1 MVVDAIKSEY
11 KKYYTLI
18 ELAVDQISEDNIH
31 KIFRNDGNSIAIII
45 RHISGNLK
53 SRFTNFLTE
62 DGEKIWRN
70 RDTEFESTNE
80 SKLTLMTELGKS
92 FKIVYNELGNLSDD
106 NLNRT
111 ISIRGKALT
120 VVEALE
126 RSLAHTAYHT
136 GQVVLMAKF
145 YAGENWKTLSIPKG
159 KSEEYN
165 KNPIKEK
172 KPSKQ

>member
-120 VVEALE
+120 VIEALE
-126 RSLAHTAYHT
+126 RSLAYTAYHT

-145 YAGENWKTLSIPKG
+145 
-159 KSEEYN
+159 
-165 KNPIKEK
+165 
-172 KPSKQ
+172 

>member
-18 ELAVDQISEDNIH
+18 ELAVDQISDDNIH
-31 KIFRNDGNSIAIII
+31 KIFGNDGNSIAIII

-62 DGEKIWRN
+62 DGEKTWRN

-80 SKLTLMTELGKS
+80 SKLTLMTELEKS

-120 VVEALE
+120 VIEALE